1 MKLKTLRAEPE
12 IVGTRLEEERVPET
26 SVGGG
31 VDVVSDVEGMKAAI
45 ATMQRS

>member
-12 IVGTRLEEERVPET
+12 IVGSRLEEERVPET

-31 VDVVSDVEGMKAAI
+31 VDGVFDVEGMKAAI